1 MVLID
6 DQVHHIFFL
15 DHKFQFS
22 PAITVFTHSYKRDMA
37 EVLKQ
42 KSNILNKE

>member
-1 MVLID
+1 MTKLIM
-6 DQVHHIFFL
+6 FFFVGY
-15 DHKFQFS
+15 KFQFS

-42 KSNILNKE
+42 KSSILNKE

>member
-6 DQVHHIFFL
+6 DKVHFFFL
-15 DHKFQFS
+15 GLKFQFS

-42 KSNILNKE
+42 KSNITNKE

>member
-1 MVLID
+1 MVLVD
-6 DQVHHIFFL
+6 NKVHHVFFL
-15 DHKFQFS
+15 GSKFQFS

-42 KSNILNKE
+42 KSNLLNKE